1 MRSVRM
7 QRGQGLGPL
16 VLLLL
21 LGGFAVSATESS
33 DYSEAE
39 VLPDSFPS
47 APAEPLPEFLLE
59 PEDAFIVKNRP
70 VQLRCRASPATQI
83 YFKCNGEWV
92 NQNDHVTRESLDQ
105 ITGLVVREVD
115 ISVSRTQVEELFGLE
130 DYWCQCVAWSSAGTT
145 KSSRAYVRIAYLRK
159 NFEQE
164 PLGREV
170 RLEQEVLLQCR
181 PPEGMPA
188 AEVDW
193 LKNED
198 VIDPSQDSNFL
209 ITIDHDLIIKQ
220 ARLSDTA
227 NYTCVARNVVA
238 KRRSSTATLI
248 VYVSGGW
255 SSWTEWSECNA
266 RCGRGWQRR
275 TRSCTNPAPLNG
287 GAFCEGPPVQRV
299 TCTTL
304 CPVDGGWTEWA
315 KWSACG
321 TECTHWR
328 SRECQAPPP
337 INGGKHCS
345 GSMMESKN
353 CTEGLC
359 ARNKKISIEH
369 TSHPLAPGMGVAVY
383 TVLVAL
389 PLSVIMALCVGVL
402 AYRRRCRHLHGDI
415 TDSSSAL
422 TTAFHPGNYKPPR
435 QDNPHPL
442 HPSAPPDLTATA
454 GAFRGPLF
462 SLQQGVNDSPHKIP
476 MTTSPLLDPLPSLK
490 IKVYNSST
498 LSSLELPND
507 ISSGDGE
514 ILSLKSV
521 GTVGREREYHTHTLS
536 REAGLS
542 TSATLGNLGGRLTI
556 PNTGV
561 SLLVPPGTI
570 PQGKFYE
577 MYLIINKWDKTTL
590 PSEGSQTVLSP
601 VVSCGPSGMLLNRP
615 VALTLP
621 HCAQLDTPT
630 PDWTLTLKTQTH
642 QGAWEEVLTVG
653 EETLSSPCYLQLEEE
668 CCHILM
674 EQLGTYGLVGQSCP
688 PQPACKRL
696 QLALFAPRAPCL
708 SLDYS
713 LRIYCIHD
721 TPHALK
727 EVLDLERSLGG
738 VLLEDPK
745 PLLFKDSYHNLRLS
759 IHDIPHT
766 YWRSKL
772 LAKYQEIPFY
782 HIWSG
787 SQRPLH
793 CTFSLERGSL
803 AVSQLTCKICVRQVE
818 GEGQIFQLHTDIQ
831 EVMVTSEKMLAH
843 TRAHTDNAAMQ
854 LHSYSN
860 QYKGWSQCF
869 STPLFFQTLPPHSP
883 LPSGGTCLPS
893 SQVGPYAFRLPD
905 SIRQKICASLDA
917 PSARGCDWRLLAHSL
932 GFDRYLN
939 YFATKPSPTGVLLD
953 LWEACHQGDADL
965 VSLATALEEMGKSE
979 VLVVMTTDGD
989 C

>member
-1 MRSVRM
+1 M
-7 QRGQGLGPL
+7 GPDRVTDQNL
-16 VLLLL
+16 FL
-21 LGGFAVSATESS
+21 SALARLSTDAS
-33 DYSEAE
+33 DYSE

-47 APAEPLPEFLLE
+47 AAAEPLPEFQLE

-145 KSSRAYVRIAYLRK
+145 KSRRAYVRIAYLRK

-181 PPEGMPA
+181 PPEGIPP

-193 LKNED
+193 LKNEET
-198 VIDPSQDSNFL
+198 IDPALDSNFL
-209 ITIDHDLIIKQ
+209 VTVDHDLIIKQ

-266 RCGRGWQRR
+266 KCGRGWQRR

-287 GAFCEGPPVQRV
+287 GAFCEGPPFQRI

-337 INGGKHCS
+337 RNGGRHCV
-345 GSMMESKN
+345 GNMMESKN

-359 ARNKKISIEH
+359 SRSEWG
-369 TSHPLAPGMGVAVY
+369 SLEPGAGLAVY
-383 TVLVAL
+383 AGLVGALLLCGVLL
-389 PLSVIMALCVGVL
+389 LCVGVL
-402 AYRRRCRHLHGDI
+402 AYRRSCRHLRSDI

-422 TTAFHPGNYKPPR
+422 TAAFHPSNYKPPR
-435 QDNPHPL
+435 QDNPHLL

-454 GAFRGPLF
+454 GSFRGPLF
-462 SLQQGVNDSPHKIP
+462 SLQQSAVDGHHKIP

-498 LSSLELPND
+498 LSSLELPGD
-507 ISSGDGE
+507 GSSADGE
-514 ILSLKSV
+514 ILSLKAV
-521 GTVGREREYHTHTLS
+521 GAGPRPDPRDTHGYTLPRDPGNS
-536 REAGLS
+536 A
-542 TSATLGNLGGRLTI
+542 SATLGCLGGRLSV
-556 PNTGV
+556 PSTGV
-561 SLLVPPGTI
+561 SLLVPPGAI

-577 MYLIINKWDKTTL
+577 MYLIINKS
-590 PSEGSQTVLSP
+590 PSEGSQTALGP
-601 VVSCGPSGMLLNRP
+601 VVSCGPSGMLLSRP
-615 VALTLP
+615 VVLTLP
-621 HCAQLDTPT
+621 HCAQLDS
-630 PDWTLTLKTQTH
+630 PDWTLTLKTQNH
-642 QGAWEEVLTVG
+642 QGDWEEVLTAG
-653 EETLSSPCYLQLEEE
+653 EESFSSPCYLQIEEQS
-668 CCHILM
+668 CHVLM
-674 EQLGTYGLVGQSCP
+674 EQLGTYGLAGRSAP
-688 PQPACKRL
+688 PRAACKRL

-713 LRIYCIHD
+713 LRIYCTQD

-727 EVLDLERSLGG
+727 EVLELERSLGG

-759 IHDIPHT
+759 IHDIPHSH
-766 YWRSKL
+766 WRSKL

-793 CTFSLERGSL
+793 CAFSLERGSL

-818 GEGQIFQLHTDIQ
+818 GEGQIFQLRTDIQ
-831 EVMVTSEKMLAH
+831 EVPSTSN
-843 TRAHTDNAAMQ
+843 RV
-854 LHSYSN
+854 LH
-860 QYKGWSQCF
+860 G
-869 STPLFFQTLPPHSP
+869 
-883 LPSGGTCLPS
+883 
-893 SQVGPYAFRLPD
+893 VGPYAFRLPA
-905 SIRQKICASLDA
+905 SIRHKICASLDA

-979 VLVVMTTDGD
+979 VLVVMTTEGD

>member
-1 MRSVRM
+1 MLGVRA
-7 QRGQGLGPL
+7 QRGPGPGAL
-16 VLLLL
+16 LLLPVLLLL
-21 LGGFAVSATESS
+21 LLLLSGPSGYGADAS
-33 DYSEAE
+33 DYSE

-47 APAEPLPEFLLE
+47 AAAEPLPEFQLE

-145 KSSRAYVRIAYLRK
+145 KSRRAYVRIAYLRK

-181 PPEGMPA
+181 PPEGIPP

-193 LKNED
+193 LKNEET
-198 VIDPSQDSNFL
+198 IDPALDSNFL
-209 ITIDHDLIIKQ
+209 VTVDHDLIIKQ

-266 RCGRGWQRR
+266 KCGRGWQRR

-287 GAFCEGPPVQRV
+287 GAFCEGPPFQRI

-337 INGGKHCS
+337 RNGGRHCV
-345 GSMMESKN
+345 GNMMESKN

-359 ARNKKISIEH
+359 SRNKKVSIERE
-369 TSHPLAPGMGVAVY
+369 SHPLEPGAGLAVY
-383 TVLVAL
+383 AGLVGALLLCGVLL
-389 PLSVIMALCVGVL
+389 LCVGVL
-402 AYRRRCRHLHGDI
+402 AYRRSCRHLRSDI

-422 TTAFHPGNYKPPR
+422 TAAFHPSNYKPPR
-435 QDNPHPL
+435 QDNPHLL

-454 GAFRGPLF
+454 GSFRGPLF
-462 SLQQGVNDSPHKIP
+462 SLQQSAVDGHHKIP

-498 LSSLELPND
+498 LSSLELPGD
-507 ISSGDGE
+507 GSSADGE
-514 ILSLKSV
+514 ILSLKAV
-521 GTVGREREYHTHTLS
+521 GAGPRPDPRDTHGYTLPRDPGNS
-536 REAGLS
+536 A
-542 TSATLGNLGGRLTI
+542 SATLGCLGGRLSV
-556 PNTGV
+556 PSTGV
-561 SLLVPPGTI
+561 SLLVPPGAI

-577 MYLIINKWDKTTL
+577 MYLIINKWEKTTS
-590 PSEGSQTVLSP
+590 PSEGSQTALGP
-601 VVSCGPSGMLLNRP
+601 VVSCGPSGMLLSRP
-615 VALTLP
+615 VVLTLP
-621 HCAQLDTPT
+621 HCAQLDS
-630 PDWTLTLKTQTH
+630 PDWTLTLKTQNH
-642 QGAWEEVLTVG
+642 QGDWEEVLTAG
-653 EETLSSPCYLQLEEE
+653 EESFSSPCYLQIEEQS
-668 CCHILM
+668 CHVLM
-674 EQLGTYGLVGQSCP
+674 EQLGTYGLAGRSAP
-688 PQPACKRL
+688 PRAACKRL

-713 LRIYCIHD
+713 LRIYCTQD

-727 EVLDLERSLGG
+727 EVLELERSLGG

-759 IHDIPHT
+759 IHDIPHSH
-766 YWRSKL
+766 WRSKL

-793 CTFSLERGSL
+793 CAFSLERGSL

-818 GEGQIFQLHTDIQ
+818 GEGQIFQLRTDIQ
-831 EVMVTSEKMLAH
+831 E
-843 TRAHTDNAAMQ
+843 
-854 LHSYSN
+854 
-860 QYKGWSQCF
+860 
-869 STPLFFQTLPPHSP
+869 TLPPHSP
-883 LPSGGTCLPS
+883 LPSGDTCVPS
-893 SQVGPYAFRLPD
+893 SQVGPYAFRLPA
-905 SIRQKICASLDA
+905 SIRHKICASLDA

-979 VLVVMTTDGD
+979 VLVVMTTEGD

>member
-1 MRSVRM
+1 VCAS
-7 QRGQGLGPL
+7 GCP
-16 VLLLL
+16 
-21 LGGFAVSATESS
+21 GGVSST
-33 DYSEAE
+33 DYSE

-47 APAEPLPEFLLE
+47 APAEPLPEFQLE
-59 PEDAFIVKNRP
+59 PEDGFIVKNRP

-105 ITGLVVREVD
+105 LTGLVVREVD

-130 DYWCQCVAWSSAGTT
+130 DFWCQCVAWSSAGTT

-181 PPEGMPA
+181 PPEGMPP

-198 VIDPSQDSNFL
+198 TIDPAQDSNFL
-209 ITIDHDLIIKQ
+209 MTIDHDLIIKQ

-227 NYTCVARNVVA
+227 NYTCVARNQVA

-255 SSWTEWSECNA
+255 SSWSEWSECNA

-287 GAFCEGPPVQRV
+287 GAFCEGPPFQRV

-304 CPVDGGWTEWA
+304 CPMDGGWTEWA

-337 INGGKHCS
+337 RNGGRHCI
-345 GSMMESKN
+345 GSMMDSKN

-359 ARNKKISIEH
+359 TRNFKASLCSLLLYLVDFMLLYLVDFDISVYSYSFS
-369 TSHPLAPGMGVAVY
+369 TS
-383 TVLVAL
+383 
-389 PLSVIMALCVGVL
+389 C
-402 AYRRRCRHLHGDI
+402 
-415 TDSSSAL
+415 
-422 TTAFHPGNYKPPR
+422 PPSP
-435 QDNPHPL
+435 DNPHLL

-454 GAFRGPLF
+454 GTFRGPLF
-462 SLQQGVNDSPHKIP
+462 SLQQGANDPHHKIP
-476 MTTSPLLDPLPSLK
+476 MTTSPLLDPLPNLK
-490 IKVYNSST
+490 IKVHISHTPYGHPHSGHPHSGHQT
-498 LSSLELPND
+498 LP
-507 ISSGDGE
+507 
-514 ILSLKSV
+514 
-521 GTVGREREYHTHTLS
+521 REPGH
-536 REAGLS
+536 S

-561 SLLVPPGTI
+561 SLLVPPGAI
-570 PQGKFYE
+570 AQGKFYE
-577 MYLIINKWDKTTL
+577 MYLLINKWEKTTL
-590 PSEGSQTVLSP
+590 PSEGSQTVLTP
-601 VVSCGPSGMLLNRP
+601 VVSCGPSGMLLSHP
-615 VALTLP
+615 VVLTLP

-642 QGAWEEVLTVG
+642 QGAWEEVLTLG
-653 EETLSSPCYLQLEEE
+653 EESLSSPCYLQLEEAN
-668 CCHILM
+668 CHVVM
-674 EQLGTYGLVGQSCP
+674 EQLGTYCLVGQSCP

-713 LRIYCIHD
+713 LRIYCTQD
-721 TPHALK
+721 SPHAMK
-727 EVLDLERSLGG
+727 EVLELERSLGG
-738 VLLEDPK
+738 VLLEEPK

-759 IHDIPHT
+759 IHDIPHSH
-766 YWRSKL
+766 WRSKL

-787 SQRPLH
+787 SQQPLY

-831 EVMVTSEKMLAH
+831 EVTGEGVTI
-843 TRAHTDNAAMQ
+843 
-854 LHSYSN
+854 
-860 QYKGWSQCF
+860 
-869 STPLFFQTLPPHSP
+869 
-883 LPSGGTCLPS
+883 
-893 SQVGPYAFRLPD
+893 VGSYAFRLPT

-917 PSARGCDWRLLAHSL
+917 PSARGCDWRMLAHSL

-953 LWEACHQGDADL
+953 LWEASHQGDADL
-965 VSLATALEEMGKSE
+965 VSLAAALEEMGKSE
-979 VLVVMTTDGD
+979 VLVVMTMDGD

>member
-1 MRSVRM
+1 MFLPPSLSLFFID
-7 QRGQGLGPL
+7 G
-16 VLLLL
+16 
-21 LGGFAVSATESS
+21 S
-33 DYSEAE
+33 DYSE

-47 APAEPLPEFLLE
+47 APAEPLPEFQSE

-70 VQLRCRASPATQI
+70 VKLSCKAAPATQI

-92 NQNDHVTRESLDQ
+92 NQNDHVTKESLDS

-145 KSSRAYVRIAYLRK
+145 KSRRAYVRIAYLRK

-170 RLEQEVLLQCR
+170 SLEQEVLLQCR
-181 PPEGMPA
+181 PPEGMPP

-193 LKNED
+193 LKNEEL
-198 VIDPSQDSNFL
+198 IDPALDSNFL

-266 RCGRGWQRR
+266 QCGRGWQRR

-287 GAFCEGPPVQRV
+287 GAFCDGPPFQRV

-337 INGGKHCS
+337 RNGGRHCS

-359 ARNKKISIEH
+359 ARSK
-369 TSHPLAPGMGVAVY
+369 SHDPASSLTKCQAAN
-383 TVLVAL
+383 
-389 PLSVIMALCVGVL
+389 LSCFVFCI
-402 AYRRRCRHLHGDI
+402 R
-415 TDSSSAL
+415 
-422 TTAFHPGNYKPPR
+422 
-435 QDNPHPL
+435 
-442 HPSAPPDLTATA
+442 
-454 GAFRGPLF
+454 
-462 SLQQGVNDSPHKIP
+462 
-476 MTTSPLLDPLPSLK
+476 LPS
-490 IKVYNSST
+490 
-498 LSSLELPND
+498 D
-507 ISSGDGE
+507 
-514 ILSLKSV
+514 
-521 GTVGREREYHTHTLS
+521 
-536 REAGLS
+536 
-542 TSATLGNLGGRLTI
+542 
-556 PNTGV
+556 
-561 SLLVPPGTI
+561 
-570 PQGKFYE
+570 
-577 MYLIINKWDKTTL
+577 
-590 PSEGSQTVLSP
+590 GSQTVLSP
-601 VVSCGPSGMLLNRP
+601 VVSCGPSGMLLSRP
-615 VALTLP
+615 VVLTLP
-621 HCAQLDTPT
+621 HCAQLEP
-630 PDWTLTLKTQTH
+630 PDWTLTLKMQNH

-653 EETLSSPCYLQLEEE
+653 EESLSTPCYLQVEEQS
-668 CCHILM
+668 CHILM
-674 EQLGTYGLVGQSCP
+674 EQLGTYGLVGQSAP
-688 PQPACKRL
+688 PRPACKRL

-708 SLDYS
+708 SLDYT
-713 LRIYCIHD
+713 LRVYCIQD

-727 EVLDLERSLGG
+727 EVLEVERSLGG

-759 IHDIPHT
+759 IHDIPHSH
-766 YWRSKL
+766 WRSKL

-782 HIWSG
+782 HLWSG

-803 AVSQLTCKICVRQVE
+803 LVSQLTCKICVRQVE
-818 GEGQIFQLHTDIQ
+818 GEGQIFQLNTDIQ
-831 EVMVTSEKMLAH
+831 EVQKTAGRGS
-843 TRAHTDNAAMQ
+843 
-854 LHSYSN
+854 
-860 QYKGWSQCF
+860 
-869 STPLFFQTLPPHSP
+869 
-883 LPSGGTCLPS
+883 CLPS
-893 SQVGPYAFRLPD
+893 SQVGPYAFRLPV

-917 PSARGCDWRLLAHSL
+917 PSARGCDWRMLACKL
-932 GFDRYLN
+932 DFDRYLN

-965 VSLATALEEMGKSE
+965 VSLATALEDMGKTKIICTKISFHNDFDFDFSLKRCFLCVFRNSIQE
-979 VLVVMTTDGD
+979 
-989 C
+989 

>member
-1 MRSVRM
+1 MLSAQMHRDLAR
-7 QRGQGLGPL
+7 GPL
-16 VLLLL
+16 LFLFLFSGYLV
-21 LGGFAVSATESS
+21 ADSESS
-33 DYSEAE
+33 DYSE

-47 APAEPLPEFLLE
+47 APAEPLPEFQLE

-70 VQLRCRASPATQI
+70 VQLRCRAAPATQI

-105 ITGLVVREVD
+105 VTGLVVREVD

-145 KSSRAYVRIAYLRK
+145 KSTRAYVRIAYLRK

-170 RLEQEVLLQCR
+170 RLDQEVLLQCR
-181 PPEGMPA
+181 PPEGMPP

-198 VIDPSQDSNFL
+198 TIDLALDSNFL
-209 ITIDHDLIIKQ
+209 MTIDHDLIIKQ

-255 SSWTEWSECNA
+255 SSWTEWSECNT

-287 GAFCEGPPVQRV
+287 GTFCEGPPFQRV

-337 INGGKHCS
+337 RNGGRHCS
-345 GSMMESKN
+345 GSIMESKN

-359 ARNKKISIEH
+359 TRTLE
-369 TSHPLAPGMGVAVY
+369 PGMGVAVY
-383 TVLVAL
+383 AGLVGALLLCGVLV
-389 PLSVIMALCVGVL
+389 LCVGIL

-422 TTAFHPGNYKPPR
+422 TAAFHPGNYKAPR
-435 QDNPHPL
+435 QDNPHLL
-442 HPSAPPDLTATA
+442 HPSAPPDLTATV
-454 GAFRGPLF
+454 GPFRGPLF
-462 SLQQGVNDSPHKIP
+462 SLQQGANDSPHKIP

-498 LSSLELPND
+498 LSSLELPPSGG
-507 ISSGDGE
+507 SSDGE
-514 ILSLKSV
+514 ILSLKMV
-521 GTVGREREYHTHTLS
+521 GTVGRDREHHGQTLS
-536 REAGLS
+536 REPGHS
-542 TSATLGNLGGRLTI
+542 TSATLGHLGGRLTI

-561 SLLVPPGTI
+561 SLLIPPGTI

-577 MYLIINKWDKTTL
+577 MYLIISKWEKTTL
-590 PSEGSQTVLSP
+590 PSEGNQTVLSP
-601 VVSCGPSGMLLNRP
+601 IVSCGPSGMLLSRP
-615 VALTLP
+615 VVLTLP

-630 PDWTLTLKTQTH
+630 PDWILTLKTQTH

-668 CCHILM
+668 SCHVLL
-674 EQLGTYGLVGQSCP
+674 EQLGTYGLVGQSAP
-688 PQPACKRL
+688 PQSACKRL

-713 LRIYCIHD
+713 LRIYCIQD

-727 EVLDLERSLGG
+727 EVLELEKSLGG

-745 PLLFKDSYHNLRLS
+745 PLMFKDSYHNLRLS
-759 IHDIPHT
+759 IHDIPHSH
-766 YWRSKL
+766 WRSKL

-803 AVSQLTCKICVRQVE
+803 AVSQLACKICVRQVE
-818 GEGQIFQLHTDIQ
+818 GEGQIFQLNTDIQ
-831 EVMVTSEKMLAH
+831 E
-843 TRAHTDNAAMQ
+843 
-854 LHSYSN
+854 
-860 QYKGWSQCF
+860 
-869 STPLFFQTLPPHSP
+869 TLPPHSP
-883 LPSGGTCLPS
+883 MPSGGTCLPS
-893 SQVGPYAFRLPD
+893 SQVGPYAFRLPAT
-905 SIRQKICASLDA
+905 IRHKICASLDA

-965 VSLATALEEMGKSE
+965 VSLATALEDMGKSE

>member
-1 MRSVRM
+1 MLSVRIRRE
-7 QRGQGLGPL
+7 QPPAPLLAL
-16 VLLLL
+16 VLVC
-21 LGGFAVSATESS
+21 GSFVYGADGS
-33 DYSEAE
+33 DYSE

-47 APAEPLPEFLLE
+47 APAEPLPEFQSE

-70 VQLRCRASPATQI
+70 VKLSCKAAPATQI

-145 KSSRAYVRIAYLRK
+145 KSRRAYVRIAYLRK

-181 PPEGMPA
+181 PPEGIPP
-188 AEVDW
+188 AEVEW

-198 VIDPSQDSNFL
+198 LIDPTQDSNFL
-209 ITIDHDLIIKQ
+209 MTVDHDLIIKQ

-248 VYVSGGW
+248 VYV
-255 SSWTEWSECNA
+255 
-266 RCGRGWQRR
+266 
-275 TRSCTNPAPLNG
+275 
-287 GAFCEGPPVQRV
+287 
-299 TCTTL
+299 
-304 CPVDGGWTEWA
+304 DGGWTEWA

-337 INGGKHCS
+337 RNGGRHCI
-345 GSMMESKN
+345 GSIMESKN

-369 TSHPLAPGMGVAVY
+369 TTHPLDSGAGVAVY
-383 TVLVAL
+383 AGLVGAL
-389 PLSVIMALCVGVL
+389 LLCVILVLCVGIL
-402 AYRRRCRHLHGDI
+402 AYRRSCSHLHGDI

-422 TTAFHPGNYKPPR
+422 TAAFHPGNYKPPR
-435 QDNPHPL
+435 QDNPHLL
-442 HPSAPPDLTATA
+442 HPSAPPDLTASA
-454 GAFRGPLF
+454 GTFRGPLF
-462 SLQQGVNDSPHKIP
+462 SSLQQSTLDSHHKIP
-476 MTTSPLLDPLPSLK
+476 MTNSPLLDPLPGLK
-490 IKVYNSST
+490 IKVYDSST
-498 LSSLELPND
+498 MSSVELPAGPG
-507 ISSGDGE
+507 SSDGE
-514 ILSLKSV
+514 IMSLK
-521 GTVGREREYHTHTLS
+521 TVGSGTRDHYGHTLPGEPGHS
-536 REAGLS
+536 A
-542 TSATLGNLGGRLTI
+542 SATLGCLGGRLAI

-577 MYLIINKWDKTTL
+577 MYLIINKWEKTTL
-590 PSEGSQTVLSP
+590 PSEGGQTVLSP
-601 VVSCGPSGMLLNRP
+601 VVSCGPSGMLLSRP
-615 VALTLP
+615 VILTLP
-621 HCAQLDTPT
+621 HCAQLEP
-630 PDWTLTLKTQTH
+630 PDWSLTLKTQTN
-642 QGAWEEVLTVG
+642 QAWEEVLTVG
-653 EETLSSPCYLQLEEE
+653 EESLSSPCYLQVEEQN
-668 CCHILM
+668 CHVLM
-674 EQLGTYGLVGQSCP
+674 EQLGTYGLVGQSVP

-713 LRIYCIHD
+713 LRVYCIHD

-727 EVLDLERSLGG
+727 EVLELERSLGG

-759 IHDIPHT
+759 IHDIPHSH
-766 YWRSKL
+766 WRSKL

-803 AVSQLTCKICVRQVE
+803 AVSQLSCKICVRQVE

-831 EVMVTSEKMLAH
+831 E
-843 TRAHTDNAAMQ
+843 
-854 LHSYSN
+854 
-860 QYKGWSQCF
+860 
-869 STPLFFQTLPPHSP
+869 TLPPHSP
-883 LPSGGTCLPS
+883 LPAGGTCLPS
-893 SQVGPYAFRLPD
+893 SQVGPYAFRLPA

>member
-1 MRSVRM
+1 MLSVRI
-7 QRGQGLGPL
+7 QRGQGLGL
-16 VLLLL
+16 LLDLLLL
-21 LGGFAVSATESS
+21 CGTFVGSTESS
-33 DYSEAE
+33 DYSE

-47 APAEPLPEFLLE
+47 APAEPLPEFQME

-70 VQLRCRASPATQI
+70 VKLSCKAAPATQI

-92 NQNDHVTRESLDQ
+92 NQNDHVTKESLDQ

-145 KSSRAYVRIAYLRK
+145 KSRRAYVRIAYLRK

-181 PPEGMPA
+181 PPEGIPP
-188 AEVDW
+188 AEVEW
-193 LKNED
+193 LKNEEL
-198 VIDPSQDSNFL
+198 IDPALDSNFL
-209 ITIDHDLIIKQ
+209 VTIDHDLIIKQ

-238 KRRSSTATLI
+238 RRRSSTATLI
-248 VYVSGGW
+248 VY
-255 SSWTEWSECNA
+255 
-266 RCGRGWQRR
+266 
-275 TRSCTNPAPLNG
+275 
-287 GAFCEGPPVQRV
+287 
-299 TCTTL
+299 
-304 CPVDGGWTEWA
+304 VDGGWTEWA

-337 INGGKHCS
+337 RNGGRQCI
-345 GSMMESKN
+345 GNVMESKN

-359 ARNKKISIEH
+359 ARNKKVSIEH
-369 TSHPLAPGMGVAVY
+369 TSHPLGSAGGVVVY
-383 TVLVAL
+383 VGLVGALLLCVLLV
-389 PLSVIMALCVGVL
+389 LCVGVL

-422 TTAFHPGNYKPPR
+422 TAAFHPGNYKPPR
-435 QDNPHPL
+435 QDNPHLL

-454 GAFRGPLF
+454 GTIRGPLY
-462 SLQQGVNDSPHKIP
+462 SLQQGTLDPHHKIP
-476 MTTSPLLDPLPSLK
+476 MTTSPLLDSLPSLK

-498 LSSLELPND
+498 MSSLELPTGRG
-507 ISSGDGE
+507 SSDGE
-514 ILSLKSV
+514 IMSLKMM
-521 GTVGREREYHTHTLS
+521 GTGTREHHGHTLP
-536 REAGLS
+536 REPGHS
-542 TSATLGNLGGRLTI
+542 TSATLGSLGGRLTI

-561 SLLVPPGTI
+561 SLLVPPGSI

-577 MYLIINKWDKTTL
+577 MYLIINKWEKTTL
-590 PSEGSQTVLSP
+590 PSEGSQTILSP
-601 VVSCGPSGMLLNRP
+601 VVSCGPSGMVLSRP
-615 VALTLP
+615 VVLTLP
-621 HCAQLDTPT
+621 HCAQLDS
-630 PDWTLTLKTQTH
+630 PDWTLILKSQTH

-653 EETLSSPCYLQLEEE
+653 EESLSTPCYLQLEEQS
-668 CCHILM
+668 CHVLV
-674 EQLGTYGLVGQSCP
+674 EQLGMYGLVGQSAP
-688 PQPACKRL
+688 PNPACKRL

-713 LRIYCIHD
+713 LRVYCIHD

-727 EVLDLERSLGG
+727 EVLELERSLGG
-738 VLLEDPK
+738 VLLEEPK

-759 IHDIPHT
+759 IHDIPHSH
-766 YWRSKL
+766 WRSKL

-803 AVSQLTCKICVRQVE
+803 AVSQLSCKICVRQVE

-831 EVMVTSEKMLAH
+831 E
-843 TRAHTDNAAMQ
+843 
-854 LHSYSN
+854 
-860 QYKGWSQCF
+860 
-869 STPLFFQTLPPHSP
+869 TLPPHSP
-883 LPSGGTCLPS
+883 LPSAGSCLPS
-893 SQVGPYAFRLPD
+893 SQVGSYAFRLPA

-917 PSARGCDWRLLAHSL
+917 PSARGCDWRLLARSL
-932 GFDRYLN
+932 GFDSYLN

>member
-1 MRSVRM
+1 MVPSLSEKDTNQTVM
-7 QRGQGLGPL
+7 PNNLSPK
-16 VLLLL
+16 
-21 LGGFAVSATESS
+21 SS
-33 DYSEAE
+33 DYSDAE
-39 VLPDSFPS
+39 VLPDSYPS

-59 PEDAFIVKNRP
+59 PEDGFIVKNRP

-105 ITGLVVREVD
+105 VTGLVVREVD
-115 ISVSRTQVEELFGLE
+115 ILVSRTQVEELFGLE

-145 KSSRAYVRIAYLRK
+145 KSIRAYVRIAYLRK

-198 VIDPSQDSNFL
+198 TIDPSQDSNFL
-209 ITIDHDLIIKQ
+209 ITIDNDLIIKQ

-227 NYTCVARNVVA
+227 NYTCLARNVVA
-238 KRRSSTATLI
+238 KRRSSTATVI

-255 SSWTEWSECNA
+255 SSWTEWSECNTK
-266 RCGRGWQRR
+266 CGRGWQRR

-287 GAFCEGPPVQRV
+287 GAFCEGPPFQRV

-315 KWSACG
+315 KWSACS

-328 SRECQAPPP
+328 SRECLAPAPR
-337 INGGKHCS
+337 NGGKHCS

-369 TSHPLAPGMGVAVY
+369 ASHPLAPDMGVAVY
-383 TVLVAL
+383 AGLVGAL
-389 PLSVIMALCVGVL
+389 LLCVILVLCVGIL
-402 AYRRRCRHLHGDI
+402 AYRRRCSHLHGDI

-422 TTAFHPGNYKPPR
+422 TAAFHPGNYKPPR

-454 GAFRGPLF
+454 GAFRSPLF
-462 SLQQGVNDSPHKIP
+462 SLQQGVNDSHKIP

-498 LSSLELPND
+498 LSSLEIPAD
-507 ISSGDGE
+507 MCPVDGE

-521 GTVGREREYHTHTLS
+521 GTGGRERQFHSHTLS
-536 REAGLS
+536 RDPGLS
-542 TSATLGNLGGRLTI
+542 TSATLGHLGGRLTI
-556 PNTGV
+556 PSTGV

-577 MYLIINKWDKTTL
+577 MYLIISKWEKTTL

-601 VVSCGPSGMLLNRP
+601 AVSCGPSALLLNRP
-615 VALTLP
+615 VVLTLP

-653 EETLSSPCYLQLEEE
+653 EESLSSPCYLQLEEE
-668 CCHILM
+668 CCHVLM

-738 VLLEDPK
+738 VLLEDTK
-745 PLLFKDSYHNLRLS
+745 QLLFKDSYHNLRLS

-766 YWRSKL
+766 HWRSKL

-793 CTFSLERGSL
+793 CTFSLERSSL
-803 AVSQLTCKICVRQVE
+803 VVSQLSCKICVRQVE

-831 EVMVTSEKMLAH
+831 E
-843 TRAHTDNAAMQ
+843 
-854 LHSYSN
+854 
-860 QYKGWSQCF
+860 
-869 STPLFFQTLPPHSP
+869 TLPPHSP
-883 LPSGGTCLPS
+883 HPSAGSCLPS
-893 SQVGPYAFRLPD
+893 SQVGPYAFRLPE
-905 SIRQKICASLDA
+905 SIRQKICTSLDA
-917 PSARGCDWRLLAHSL
+917 PSARGCDWRLLARSL

>member
-1 MRSVRM
+1 MLPVRVV
-7 QRGQGLGPL
+7 RDQGLLTL

-21 LGGFAVSATESS
+21 CVERVASEIESS

-145 KSSRAYVRIAYLRK
+145 KSNRAYVRIAYLRK

-238 KRRSSTATLI
+238 RRRSSTATLI
-248 VYVSGGW
+248 VY
-255 SSWTEWSECNA
+255 
-266 RCGRGWQRR
+266 
-275 TRSCTNPAPLNG
+275 
-287 GAFCEGPPVQRV
+287 
-299 TCTTL
+299 
-304 CPVDGGWTEWA
+304 VDGGWTEWA

-337 INGGKHCS
+337 RNGGKHCS

-359 ARNKKISIEH
+359 ARNKKIYIEH
-369 TSHPLAPGMGVAVY
+369 ADHSVAPGMGVAVY
-383 TVLVAL
+383 AGLVGAL
-389 PLSVIMALCVGVL
+389 LLCVILVLCVGVL

-422 TTAFHPGNYKPPR
+422 TAAFHPGNYKPPR

-462 SLQQGVNDSPHKIP
+462 SLQQAVNDSPHKIP

-498 LSSLELPND
+498 LSSLELPAD
-507 ISSGDGE
+507 MVSGDGE

-521 GTVGREREYHTHTLS
+521 GTIGRERDYHGHTLS
-536 REAGLS
+536 RESGLS

-590 PSEGSQTVLSP
+590 PSEGGQTVLGP

-615 VALTLP
+615 VVLTLP

-630 PDWTLTLKTQTH
+630 LDWTLTLKSQTH

-668 CCHILM
+668 CCHVLM

-766 YWRSKL
+766 HWRSKL

-787 SQRPLH
+787 SQRTLH
-793 CTFSLERGSL
+793 CTFNLERGSL
-803 AVSQLTCKICVRQVE
+803 AVSQLSCKICVRQVE

-831 EVMVTSEKMLAH
+831 E
-843 TRAHTDNAAMQ
+843 
-854 LHSYSN
+854 
-860 QYKGWSQCF
+860 
-869 STPLFFQTLPPHSP
+869 TLPPHSP
-883 LPSGGTCLPS
+883 LPAGGTCLPS

-917 PSARGCDWRLLAHSL
+917 PSARGCDWRLLARSL

>member
-1 MRSVRM
+1 MLSARM
-7 QRGQGLGPL
+7 QRDQCVGPL

-21 LGGFAVSATESS
+21 FGGYVVSGSESS

-92 NQNDHVTRESLDQ
+92 NQNDHITRENLDQ

-145 KSSRAYVRIAYLRK
+145 KSNRAYVRIAYLRK

-209 ITIDHDLIIKQ
+209 ITIDHGLIIKQ

-227 NYTCVARNVVA
+227 NYTCVARNVGA
-238 KRRSSTATLI
+238 RRRSSTATLI

-266 RCGRGWQRR
+266 QCGRGQQRR

-287 GAFCEGPPVQRV
+287 GAFCEGPPFQRV

-304 CPVDGGWTEWA
+304 CPA
-315 KWSACG
+315 
-321 TECTHWR
+321 
-328 SRECQAPPP
+328 
-337 INGGKHCS
+337 
-345 GSMMESKN
+345 
-353 CTEGLC
+353 
-359 ARNKKISIEH
+359 
-369 TSHPLAPGMGVAVY
+369 LAPGMGVAVY
-383 TVLVAL
+383 AGLVVAL
-389 PLSVIMALCVGVL
+389 LLCVILALCVGGL
-402 AYRRRCRHLHGDI
+402 AYRRRRRHLHGDI

-435 QDNPHPL
+435 QDNPHHL

-454 GAFRGPLF
+454 GTFRGPLF
-462 SLQQGVNDSPHKIP
+462 SLQHVVNDSPHKIP
-476 MTTSPLLDPLPSLK
+476 MTTSPLLDALPSLK

-498 LSSLELPND
+498 LSSMELPAD
-507 ISSGDGE
+507 MVISDGE

-521 GTVGREREYHTHTLS
+521 GTVGRERDYHSHTLS
-536 REAGLS
+536 REPGLS
-542 TSATLGNLGGRLTI
+542 TSATMGNLGGRLTI

-615 VALTLP
+615 VVLTLP

-668 CCHILM
+668 CCHVLM

-766 YWRSKL
+766 HWRSKL

-803 AVSQLTCKICVRQVE
+803 AVSQLICKICVRQVE

-831 EVMVTSEKMLAH
+831 E
-843 TRAHTDNAAMQ
+843 
-854 LHSYSN
+854 
-860 QYKGWSQCF
+860 
-869 STPLFFQTLPPHSP
+869 TLPPHSP
-883 LPSGGTCLPS
+883 LPSGGTCLHS

-917 PSARGCDWRLLAHSL
+917 PSARGCDWRLLARSL

>member
-1 MRSVRM
+1 
-7 QRGQGLGPL
+7 
-16 VLLLL
+16 
-21 LGGFAVSATESS
+21 TT
-33 DYSEAE
+33 
-39 VLPDSFPS
+39 
-47 APAEPLPEFLLE
+47 PLPEFLLE

-105 ITGLVVREVD
+105 LTGLVVREVD

-130 DYWCQCVAWSSAGTT
+130 DYWCQCVAWSAAGTT
-145 KSSRAYVRIAYLRK
+145 KSNRAYVRIAYLRK

-220 ARLSDTA
+220 ARLLDTA

-328 SRECQAPPP
+328 SRECQDPPP

-359 ARNKKISIEH
+359 AR
-369 TSHPLAPGMGVAVY
+369 TLTPGMGVAVY
-383 TVLVAL
+383 TGLVVAL
-389 PLSVIMALCVGVL
+389 LLSVIMVLCVGVL

-422 TTAFHPGNYKPPR
+422 TAAFHPGNYKPPR
-435 QDNPHPL
+435 QGDCAL
-442 HPSAPPDLTATA
+442 KQRCLDLI
-454 GAFRGPLF
+454 GSF
-462 SLQQGVNDSPHKIP
+462 SMRRV
-476 MTTSPLLDPLPSLK
+476 
-490 IKVYNSST
+490 T
-498 LSSLELPND
+498 LSLP
-507 ISSGDGE
+507 
-514 ILSLKSV
+514 
-521 GTVGREREYHTHTLS
+521 
-536 REAGLS
+536 
-542 TSATLGNLGGRLTI
+542 
-556 PNTGV
+556 GV

-615 VALTLP
+615 VVLTLP

-668 CCHILM
+668 CCHVLM

-766 YWRSKL
+766 HWRSKL

-803 AVSQLTCKICVRQVE
+803 AVSQLACKICVRQVE

-831 EVMVTSEKMLAH
+831 E
-843 TRAHTDNAAMQ
+843 
-854 LHSYSN
+854 
-860 QYKGWSQCF
+860 
-869 STPLFFQTLPPHSP
+869 
-883 LPSGGTCLPS
+883 
-893 SQVGPYAFRLPD
+893 VGPYAFRLPD

-917 PSARGCDWRLLAHSL
+917 PSARGCDWRLLARSL

>member
-1 MRSVRM
+1 MSTLKHYRI
-7 QRGQGLGPL
+7 
-16 VLLLL
+16 
-21 LGGFAVSATESS
+21 FALS
-33 DYSEAE
+33 DT
-39 VLPDSFPS
+39 LPDTYPS

-70 VQLRCRASPATQI
+70 VQMRCRASPATQI

-105 ITGLVVREVD
+105 VTGLVVREVD

-145 KSSRAYVRIAYLRK
+145 KSNRAYVRIAYLRK

-188 AEVDW
+188 AEVHTAPLLFPYYINTLYHNKAPWVLDADEATYNCG
-193 LKNED
+193 KM
-198 VIDPSQDSNFL
+198 VI
-209 ITIDHDLIIKQ
+209 
-220 ARLSDTA
+220 
-227 NYTCVARNVVA
+227 NVY
-238 KRRSSTATLI
+238 KM
-248 VYVSGGW
+248 SGGW

-266 RCGRGWQRR
+266 RCGQGWQRR
-275 TRSCTNPAPLNG
+275 TRSCTNPTPLNG
-287 GAFCEGPPVQRV
+287 GAFCDGPPVQRI

-328 SRECQAPPP
+328 SRECQAPSPK
-337 INGGKHCS
+337 NGGKHCS

-369 TSHPLAPGMGVAVY
+369 ASHPLAPGMGVAVY
-383 TVLVAL
+383 AGLMGALLLCVILV
-389 PLSVIMALCVGVL
+389 LCVGVL
-402 AYRRRCRHLHGDI
+402 AYRRRCRHLHADI

-422 TTAFHPGNYKPPR
+422 TAAFHPGNYKPPR
-435 QDNPHPL
+435 QDNTHPL

-454 GAFRGPLF
+454 GHFRGPLF
-462 SLQQGVNDSPHKIP
+462 SLQHGANDSPHKIP
-476 MTTSPLLDPLPSLK
+476 MTTSPLLDPLCPSLK
-490 IKVYNSST
+490 IKVYNAST
-498 LSSLELPND
+498 LSSMEL
-507 ISSGDGE
+507 
-514 ILSLKSV
+514 LKSV
-521 GTVGREREYHTHTLS
+521 GTVARDRDIHSHTLS
-536 REAGLS
+536 REPGLS
-542 TSATLGNLGGRLTI
+542 TSATLGHLGGRLTI
-556 PNTGV
+556 PNTGKT
-561 SLLVPPGTI
+561 SKTLEIFPQQLSARPPGTI

-615 VALTLP
+615 VVLTLP

-713 LRIYCIHD
+713 LRIYCIHE

-766 YWRSKL
+766 HWRSKL

-831 EVMVTSEKMLAH
+831 E
-843 TRAHTDNAAMQ
+843 
-854 LHSYSN
+854 
-860 QYKGWSQCF
+860 
-869 STPLFFQTLPPHSP
+869 TLPPHSP

-917 PSARGCDWRLLAHSL
+917 PSARGCDWRLLARSL

-965 VSLATALEEMGKSE
+965 VSLASALEEMGKSE

>member
-1 MRSVRM
+1 F
-7 QRGQGLGPL
+7 QLF
-16 VLLLL
+16 LLC
-21 LGGFAVSATESS
+21 V
-33 DYSEAE
+33 

-47 APAEPLPEFLLE
+47 APAEPLPEFQSE

-70 VQLRCRASPATQI
+70 VKLSCKAAPATQI

-145 KSSRAYVRIAYLRK
+145 KSRRAYVRIALSTYEKLST
-159 NFEQE
+159 QE

-181 PPEGMPA
+181 PPEGIPP
-188 AEVDW
+188 AEVEW

-198 VIDPSQDSNFL
+198 LIDPTQDSNFL
-209 ITIDHDLIIKQ
+209 MTVDHDLIIKQ

-287 GAFCEGPPVQRV
+287 GAFCEGPPFQRV

-337 INGGKHCS
+337 RNGGRHCI
-345 GSMMESKN
+345 GSIMESKN

-359 ARNKKISIEH
+359 ARSE
-369 TSHPLAPGMGVAVY
+369 SHGVAVY
-383 TVLVAL
+383 AGLVGAL
-389 PLSVIMALCVGVL
+389 LLCVILVLCVGIL
-402 AYRRRCRHLHGDI
+402 AYRRSCSHLHGDI

-422 TTAFHPGNYKPPR
+422 TAAFHPGNYKPPR
-435 QDNPHPL
+435 QDNPHLL
-442 HPSAPPDLTATA
+442 HPSAPPDLTASART
-454 GAFRGPLF
+454 FRGPLF
-462 SLQQGVNDSPHKIP
+462 SSLQQSTLDSHHKIP
-476 MTTSPLLDPLPSLK
+476 MTNSPLLDPLPGLK
-490 IKVYNSST
+490 IKVYDSST
-498 LSSLELPND
+498 MSSVELPAGPG
-507 ISSGDGE
+507 SSDGE
-514 ILSLKSV
+514 IMSLK
-521 GTVGREREYHTHTLS
+521 TVGSGTRDHYGHTLPGEPGHS
-536 REAGLS
+536 A
-542 TSATLGNLGGRLTI
+542 SATLGSQYWLSMNRINYKQRTLVVVKVKKWKNHFFS
-556 PNTGV
+556 PNENAKIFLFAPLSGV

-577 MYLIINKWDKTTL
+577 MYLIINKWEKMTL
-590 PSEGSQTVLSP
+590 PSEGGQTVLSP
-601 VVSCGPSGMLLNRP
+601 VVSCGPSGMLLSRP
-615 VALTLP
+615 VILTLP
-621 HCAQLDTPT
+621 HCAQLEP
-630 PDWTLTLKTQTH
+630 PDWSLTLKTQTN
-642 QGAWEEVLTVG
+642 QAWEEVLTVG
-653 EETLSSPCYLQLEEE
+653 EESLSSPCYLQVEEQN
-668 CCHILM
+668 CHVLM
-674 EQLGTYGLVGQSCP
+674 EQLGTYGLVGQSVP

-713 LRIYCIHD
+713 LRVYCIHD

-727 EVLDLERSLGG
+727 EVLELERSLGG

-759 IHDIPHT
+759 IHDIPHSH
-766 YWRSKL
+766 WRSKL

-803 AVSQLTCKICVRQVE
+803 AVSQLSCKICVRQVE

-831 EVMVTSEKMLAH
+831 E
-843 TRAHTDNAAMQ
+843 
-854 LHSYSN
+854 
-860 QYKGWSQCF
+860 
-869 STPLFFQTLPPHSP
+869 TLPPHSP
-883 LPSGGTCLPS
+883 LPAGGTCLPS
-893 SQVGPYAFRLPD
+893 SQVGPYAFRLPA

>member
-1 MRSVRM
+1 MLSAWIHRDHT
-7 QRGQGLGPL
+7 PAC
-16 VLLLL
+16 L
-21 LGGFAVSATESS
+21 LGLALLCATFATHADGS
-33 DYSEAE
+33 DYSE

-47 APAEPLPEFLLE
+47 APAEPLPEFQSE

-70 VQLRCRASPATQI
+70 VKLSCKAAPATQI

-92 NQNDHVTRESLDQ
+92 NQNDHVTKESLDS

-115 ISVSRTQVEELFGLE
+115 ISVSRMQVEELFGLE

-145 KSSRAYVRIAYLRK
+145 KSRRAYVRIAYLRK

-170 RLEQEVLLQCR
+170 SLEQEVLLQCR
-181 PPEGMPA
+181 PPEGMPP

-193 LKNED
+193 LKNEEL
-198 VIDPSQDSNFL
+198 IDPALDSNFL

-248 VYVSGGW
+248 VYV
-255 SSWTEWSECNA
+255 
-266 RCGRGWQRR
+266 
-275 TRSCTNPAPLNG
+275 
-287 GAFCEGPPVQRV
+287 
-299 TCTTL
+299 
-304 CPVDGGWTEWA
+304 DGGWTEWA

-337 INGGKHCS
+337 RNGGRHCS

-359 ARNKKISIEH
+359 ARTLGSG
-369 TSHPLAPGMGVAVY
+369 AGVAVY
-383 TVLVAL
+383 AGLVGAL
-389 PLSVIMALCVGVL
+389 LLCVILVL
-402 AYRRRCRHLHGDI
+402 CVSILVYRWSCRHLHGEI

-422 TTAFHPGNYKPPR
+422 TAAFHPGNYKPPR
-435 QDNPHPL
+435 QDNPHLL
-442 HPSAPPDLTATA
+442 HPTAPPDLTASA
-454 GAFRGPLF
+454 GILRGPLF
-462 SLQQGVNDSPHKIP
+462 SLQQATLDSQHKIP

-498 LSSLELPND
+498 MSSLELPTGLG
-507 ISSGDGE
+507 STDGE
-514 ILSLKSV
+514 IMSLK
-521 GTVGREREYHTHTLS
+521 TVGSGPKDHHGHTLP
-536 REAGLS
+536 REPSHSA
-542 TSATLGNLGGRLTI
+542 SATLGYLGGRLTI

-577 MYLIINKWDKTTL
+577 MYLIINKWEKTTL
-590 PSEGSQTVLSP
+590 PSDGSQTVLSP
-601 VVSCGPSGMLLNRP
+601 VVSCGPSGMLLSRP
-615 VALTLP
+615 VVLTLP
-621 HCAQLDTPT
+621 HCAQLDP
-630 PDWTLTLKTQTH
+630 PDWTLTLKMQNH

-653 EETLSSPCYLQLEEE
+653 EESLSTPCYLQVEEQS
-668 CCHILM
+668 CHILM
-674 EQLGTYGLVGQSCP
+674 EQLGTYGLVGQSGP

-708 SLDYS
+708 SLDYT
-713 LRIYCIHD
+713 LRVYCIQD

-727 EVLDLERSLGG
+727 EVLEVERSLGG

-759 IHDIPHT
+759 IHDIPHSH
-766 YWRSKL
+766 WRSKL

-782 HIWSG
+782 HLWSG

-803 AVSQLTCKICVRQVE
+803 LVSQLTCKICVRQVE
-818 GEGQIFQLHTDIQ
+818 GEGQIFQLNTDIQ
-831 EVMVTSEKMLAH
+831 E
-843 TRAHTDNAAMQ
+843 
-854 LHSYSN
+854 
-860 QYKGWSQCF
+860 
-869 STPLFFQTLPPHSP
+869 TLPPHSP
-883 LPSGGTCLPS
+883 LPAGGSCLPS
-893 SQVGPYAFRLPD
+893 SQVGPYAFRLPV

-917 PSARGCDWRLLAHSL
+917 PSARGCDWRMLACKL
-932 GFDRYLN
+932 DFDRYLN

-965 VSLATALEEMGKSE
+965 VSLATALEDMGKSE

>member
-1 MRSVRM
+1 MCPLRM
-7 QRGQGLGPL
+7 QRDHIVGPL
-16 VLLLL
+16 VLLLVC
-21 LGGFAVSATESS
+21 GFVASGTESS

-105 ITGLVVREVD
+105 LTGLVVREVD

-145 KSSRAYVRIAYLRK
+145 KSNRAYVRIAYLRK

-198 VIDPSQDSNFL
+198 VIDPSQDPNFL
-209 ITIDHDLIIKQ
+209 ITIDHNLIIKQ

-238 KRRSSTATLI
+238 RRRSSTATLI
-248 VYVSGGW
+248 VY
-255 SSWTEWSECNA
+255 
-266 RCGRGWQRR
+266 
-275 TRSCTNPAPLNG
+275 
-287 GAFCEGPPVQRV
+287 
-299 TCTTL
+299 
-304 CPVDGGWTEWA
+304 VDGGWTEWA

-359 ARNKKISIEH
+359 ARNKKVSIEH
-369 TSHPLAPGMGVAVY
+369 ASHPLSPGMGVAVY
-383 TVLVAL
+383 TGLVVAL
-389 PLSVIMALCVGVL
+389 LLTVVMALGVGVL

-422 TTAFHPGNYKPPR
+422 TAAFHPGNYKPPR
-435 QDNPHPL
+435 QDNPL

-462 SLQQGVNDSPHKIP
+462 SLPQGINDSPHKIP

-498 LSSLELPND
+498 LSSLELPAD
-507 ISSGDGE
+507 MGVGDGE

-521 GTVGREREYHTHTLS
+521 GTVGREREFHSHTLS
-536 REAGLS
+536 REPGLS
-542 TSATLGNLGGRLTI
+542 TSATLGHLGGRLTI

-601 VVSCGPSGMLLNRP
+601 VVSCGPSSMLLNRP
-615 VALTLP
+615 VVLTLP

-668 CCHILM
+668 CCHVLM

-688 PQPACKRL
+688 PRPACKRL

-745 PLLFKDSYHNLRLS
+745 PLFFKDSYHNLRLS
-759 IHDIPHT
+759 IHDIPHNH
-766 YWRSKL
+766 WRSKL

-793 CTFSLERGSL
+793 CTFSLERASL
-803 AVSQLTCKICVRQVE
+803 AVSQLACKICVRQVE

-831 EVMVTSEKMLAH
+831 E
-843 TRAHTDNAAMQ
+843 
-854 LHSYSN
+854 
-860 QYKGWSQCF
+860 
-869 STPLFFQTLPPHSP
+869 TLPPHSP
-883 LPSGGTCLPS
+883 LPSGSTCLPS

-917 PSARGCDWRLLAHSL
+917 PSARGCDWRLLARSL

>member
-1 MRSVRM
+1 MNSRAFKPASSCGQRPCRTGAPLGAEAQPKKMRPLRM
-7 QRGQGLGPL
+7 QRDQIAGPL

-21 LGGFAVSATESS
+21 VCGFVASDTESS

-105 ITGLVVREVD
+105 LTGLVVREVD

-145 KSSRAYVRIAYLRK
+145 KSNRAYVRIAYLRK

-198 VIDPSQDSNFL
+198 IIDPSQDSNFL

-238 KRRSSTATLI
+238 RRRSSTATLI
-248 VYVSGGW
+248 VY
-255 SSWTEWSECNA
+255 
-266 RCGRGWQRR
+266 
-275 TRSCTNPAPLNG
+275 
-287 GAFCEGPPVQRV
+287 
-299 TCTTL
+299 
-304 CPVDGGWTEWA
+304 VDGGWTEWA

-359 ARNKKISIEH
+359 ARNKKVSIEH
-369 TSHPLAPGMGVAVY
+369 ASHPLSPGMGVAVY
-383 TVLVAL
+383 TGLVVAL
-389 PLSVIMALCVGVL
+389 LLTVVMALGVGVL

-422 TTAFHPGNYKPPR
+422 TAAFHPGNYKAPR
-435 QDNPHPL
+435 QDNPL

-462 SLQQGVNDSPHKIP
+462 SLPQGINDSPHKIP

-498 LSSLELPND
+498 LSSLELPAD
-507 ISSGDGE
+507 MGVGDGE

-521 GTVGREREYHTHTLS
+521 GTVGREREFHSHTLS
-536 REAGLS
+536 REPGLS
-542 TSATLGNLGGRLTI
+542 TSATLGHLGGRLTI

-601 VVSCGPSGMLLNRP
+601 VVSCGPSSMLLNRP
-615 VALTLP
+615 VVLTLP

-668 CCHILM
+668 CCHVLM

-688 PQPACKRL
+688 PRPACKRL

-745 PLLFKDSYHNLRLS
+745 PLFFKDSYHNLRLS
-759 IHDIPHT
+759 IHDIPHNH
-766 YWRSKL
+766 WRSKL

-793 CTFSLERGSL
+793 CTFSLERASL
-803 AVSQLTCKICVRQVE
+803 AVSQLACKICVRQVE

-831 EVMVTSEKMLAH
+831 E
-843 TRAHTDNAAMQ
+843 
-854 LHSYSN
+854 
-860 QYKGWSQCF
+860 
-869 STPLFFQTLPPHSP
+869 TLPPHSP
-883 LPSGGTCLPS
+883 LPSGSTCLPS

-917 PSARGCDWRLLAHSL
+917 PSARGCDWRLLARSL

>member
-1 MRSVRM
+1 DN
-7 QRGQGLGPL
+7 
-16 VLLLL
+16 LLP
-21 LGGFAVSATESS
+21 GVSPSLDT
-33 DYSEAE
+33 DYSDAE

-105 ITGLVVREVD
+105 LTGLVVREVD

-130 DYWCQCVAWSSAGTT
+130 DYWCQCVAWSAAGTT
-145 KSSRAYVRIAYLRK
+145 KSNRAYVRIAYLRK

-220 ARLSDTA
+220 ARLLDTA

-328 SRECQAPPP
+328 SRECQDPPP

-359 ARNKKISIEH
+359 ARSKPFFICTVEKNLNIFPVPCRCHFLAIREQPISSPAS
-369 TSHPLAPGMGVAVY
+369 T
-383 TVLVAL
+383 
-389 PLSVIMALCVGVL
+389 
-402 AYRRRCRHLHGDI
+402 
-415 TDSSSAL
+415 
-422 TTAFHPGNYKPPR
+422 
-435 QDNPHPL
+435 DNPHPL

-476 MTTSPLLDPLPSLK
+476 MTTSPLLDPLPGLK
-490 IKVYNSST
+490 IKVYNAST
-498 LSSLELPND
+498 LSSLELPAD
-507 ISSGDGE
+507 MCSSDGE
-514 ILSLKSV
+514 ILKP
-521 GTVGREREYHTHTLS
+521 
-536 REAGLS
+536 GLS
-542 TSATLGNLGGRLTI
+542 TSATLGHLGGRLTI
-556 PNTGV
+556 PNTGNAQR
-561 SLLVPPGTI
+561 T
-570 PQGKFYE
+570 K
-577 MYLIINKWDKTTL
+577 L

-615 VALTLP
+615 VVLTLP

-668 CCHILM
+668 CCHVLM

-766 YWRSKL
+766 HWRSKL

-803 AVSQLTCKICVRQVE
+803 AVSQLACKICVRQVE

-831 EVMVTSEKMLAH
+831 E
-843 TRAHTDNAAMQ
+843 
-854 LHSYSN
+854 
-860 QYKGWSQCF
+860 
-869 STPLFFQTLPPHSP
+869 TLPPHSP

-917 PSARGCDWRLLAHSL
+917 PSARGCDWRLLARSL

>member
-1 MRSVRM
+1 MLSVRM
-7 QRGQGLGPL
+7 QRDQGLGRLL
-16 VLLLL
+16 VLLVLTSGYL
-21 LGGFAVSATESS
+21 VSDAESI
-33 DYSEAE
+33 DYSD
-39 VLPDSFPS
+39 VIPDSFS
-47 APAEPLPEFLLE
+47 FASAEPLPEFQLE
-59 PEDAFIVKNRP
+59 PKDGFIVKNRP

-159 NFEQE
+159 TFEQE

-181 PPEGMPA
+181 PPEGMPP

-198 VIDPSQDSNFL
+198 TIDPSQDSNFL
-209 ITIDHDLIIKQ
+209 MTVENDLIIKQ

-227 NYTCVARNVVA
+227 NYTCVARNQVA

-248 VYVSGGW
+248 VYG
-255 SSWTEWSECNA
+255 E
-266 RCGRGWQRR
+266 QH
-275 TRSCTNPAPLNG
+275 
-287 GAFCEGPPVQRV
+287 
-299 TCTTL
+299 TL
-304 CPVDGGWTEWA
+304 CVSLPISTKAHTHTQDIIFLDGGWTDWA

-337 INGGKHCS
+337 RNGGQHCS

-353 CTEGLC
+353 CTDGLC
-359 ARNKKISIEH
+359 TRRLSRPRQHCVE
-369 TSHPLAPGMGVAVY
+369 PGMGVTVY
-383 TVLVAL
+383 AGLVGALLLCVVLV
-389 PLSVIMALCVGVL
+389 LCVGVL
-402 AYRRRCRHLHGDI
+402 AYRRNCRHLHGDI

-422 TTAFHPGNYKPPR
+422 TTAFQPGNYKPPR
-435 QDNPHPL
+435 QDNPHLL

-454 GAFRGPLF
+454 GTFRDPLF
-462 SLQQGVNDSPHKIP
+462 SLQQGANDGHHKIP

-490 IKVYNSST
+490 IKV
-498 LSSLELPND
+498 
-507 ISSGDGE
+507 
-514 ILSLKSV
+514 SV
-521 GTVGREREYHTHTLS
+521 DVHHSLS
-536 REAGLS
+536 REPGHS
-542 TSATLGNLGGRLTI
+542 TSVTLGNLGGRLAI

-577 MYLIINKWDKTTL
+577 IYLTINKWEKTTL

-601 VVSCGPSGMLLNRP
+601 VVSCGPSGMLLSRP
-615 VALTLP
+615 VVLTLP

-653 EETLSSPCYLQLEEE
+653 EESLSSPCYLQLEESN
-668 CCHILM
+668 CHVVM
-674 EQLGTYGLVGQSCP
+674 EQLGTYSLVGQSCP

-708 SLDYS
+708 SLDYI
-713 LRIYCIHD
+713 LRIYCTQD
-721 TPHALK
+721 TPHALR
-727 EVLDLERSLGG
+727 EVLELERSLGG
-738 VLLEDPK
+738 VLLENPK

-759 IHDIPHT
+759 IHDIPHSQ
-766 YWRSKL
+766 WRSKL

-787 SQRPLH
+787 GQRLLH

-803 AVSQLTCKICVRQVE
+803 AVSQLSCKICVRQVE

-831 EVMVTSEKMLAH
+831 E
-843 TRAHTDNAAMQ
+843 
-854 LHSYSN
+854 
-860 QYKGWSQCF
+860 
-869 STPLFFQTLPPHSP
+869 TLSP
-883 LPSGGTCLPS
+883 CSSLPSGGTCLSS
-893 SQVGPYAFRLPD
+893 SQVGPYAFRLPT

-939 YFATKPSPTGVLLD
+939 YFATKPSPTGILLD
-953 LWEACHQGDADL
+953 LWEASHQGDADL

-979 VLVVMTTDGD
+979 VLVVMATDGD

>member
-1 MRSVRM
+1 MLCVWI
-7 QRGQGLGPL
+7 QRDQAPGA
-16 VLLLL
+16 LLTVILIY
-21 LGGFAVSATESS
+21 GTFMCNADAS
-33 DYSEAE
+33 DYAE

-47 APAEPLPEFLLE
+47 APAEPLPEFQSE
-59 PEDAFIVKNRP
+59 PENAFIVKNRP
-70 VQLRCRASPATQI
+70 VKLSCKAAPATQI

-145 KSSRAYVRIAYLRK
+145 KSRRAYVRIAYLRK

-164 PLGREV
+164 PLSREV

-181 PPEGMPA
+181 PPEGTPP
-188 AEVDW
+188 AEVEW
-193 LKNED
+193 LKNEEL
-198 VIDPSQDSNFL
+198 IDPAQDSNFL
-209 ITIDHDLIIKQ
+209 MTVDHDLIIKQ

-255 SSWTEWSECNA
+255 SLWTEWSECNA
-266 RCGRGWQRR
+266 HCGRGWQRR

-287 GAFCEGPPVQRV
+287 GAFCEGQPFQRV

-315 KWSACG
+315 KWSACS

-328 SRECQAPPP
+328 SRECQAPAPR
-337 INGGKHCS
+337 NGGHHCS

-353 CTEGLC
+353 CTDGLC
-359 ARNKKISIEH
+359 ARSESHDHPSQFHRLWLVPARDQGGSCGLSDKKVSLEH
-369 TSHPLAPGMGVAVY
+369 TTHPLDSGTGAAVY
-383 TVLVAL
+383 AGLVGVLL
-389 PLSVIMALCVGVL
+389 LCVILVLGVGIL
-402 AYRRRCRHLHGDI
+402 AYRRSCRHLHGDI

-422 TTAFHPGNYKPPR
+422 TAAFHPGNYKPPR
-435 QDNPHPL
+435 QDNPHLP
-442 HPSAPPDLTATA
+442 HSSAPPDLTASA
-454 GAFRGPLF
+454 GTFCRPLF
-462 SLQQGVNDSPHKIP
+462 SSLQQSTLDSHHKIT
-476 MTTSPLLDPLPSLK
+476 MTTSPLLDTIPSLK
-490 IKVYNSST
+490 IKVYDSST
-498 LSSLELPND
+498 MSSMELP
-507 ISSGDGE
+507 
-514 ILSLKSV
+514 
-521 GTVGREREYHTHTLS
+521 
-536 REAGLS
+536 AGLS
-542 TSATLGNLGGRLTI
+542 SVDAEIMSLKTVGSGQREPYVHTLPGEPAYNASATLGSLGGRLAI

-577 MYLIINKWDKTTL
+577 MYLIISKWEKTTL
-590 PSEGSQTVLSP
+590 PSEGGQTVLSP
-601 VVSCGPSGMLLNRP
+601 VVSCGPSGMLLSRP
-615 VALTLP
+615 VVLTLP
-621 HCAQLDTPT
+621 HCAQLET
-630 PDWTLTLKTQTH
+630 PDWSLTLKTQTN

-653 EETLSSPCYLQLEEE
+653 EESLSSPCYLQVEEHS
-668 CCHILM
+668 CHILM
-674 EQLGTYGLVGQSCP
+674 EQLGTYGLVGQSVP

-713 LRIYCIHD
+713 LRVYCIQD

-727 EVLDLERSLGG
+727 EVLELERSLGG
-738 VLLEDPK
+738 VLLEDAK

-759 IHDIPHT
+759 IHDIPHAH
-766 YWRSKL
+766 WRSKL

-793 CTFSLERGSL
+793 CSFSLERGSV
-803 AVSQLTCKICVRQVE
+803 AVSQLSCKICVRQVE

-831 EVMVTSEKMLAH
+831 E
-843 TRAHTDNAAMQ
+843 
-854 LHSYSN
+854 
-860 QYKGWSQCF
+860 
-869 STPLFFQTLPPHSP
+869 TLRPHSP
-883 LPSGGTCLPS
+883 LPAGGTCLPS
-893 SQVGPYAFRLPD
+893 SQVGSYAFRLPV

-965 VSLATALEEMGKSE
+965 VSLATALEDMGKSE

>member
-1 MRSVRM
+1 LWAPSLPTSVFSESIR
-7 QRGQGLGPL
+7 
-16 VLLLL
+16 
-21 LGGFAVSATESS
+21 SS
-33 DYSEAE
+33 DYSESE
-39 VLPDSFPS
+39 VLPDSYPS

-105 ITGLVVREVD
+105 VTGLVVREVD

-145 KSSRAYVRIAYLRK
+145 KSNRAYVRIAYLRK

-170 RLEQEVLLQCR
+170 QLEQEVLLQCR

-198 VIDPSQDSNFL
+198 IIDPSQDSNFL
-209 ITIDHDLIIKQ
+209 ITIDHNLIIKQ

-238 KRRSSTATLI
+238 RRRSSTATLI

-255 SSWTEWSECNA
+255 SSWTEWSECNVP
-266 RCGRGWQRR
+266 CGPGWQRR

-287 GAFCEGPPVQRV
+287 GIFCEGLSVQRV

-304 CPVDGGWTEWA
+304 CPVDGGWTQWA

-328 SRECQAPPP
+328 SRECQDPLPR
-337 INGGKHCS
+337 NGGKHCS

-359 ARNKKISIEH
+359 ARTLS
-369 TSHPLAPGMGVAVY
+369 PGMGVAVY
-383 TVLVAL
+383 TGLVVAL
-389 PLSVIMALCVGVL
+389 LLTVVMALGVGVL
-402 AYRRRCRHLHGDI
+402 AYRRRCRHFHGDI

-422 TTAFHPGNYKPPR
+422 TAAFHPGNYKPPR
-435 QDNPHPL
+435 QDNTL

-454 GAFRGPLF
+454 GTFRGPLF
-462 SLQQGVNDSPHKIP
+462 SLPQGINDSPHKIP

-498 LSSLELPND
+498 LSSLELPAD
-507 ISSGDGE
+507 MGLGDGE

-521 GTVGREREYHTHTLS
+521 GTVGREREFHSHTLS
-536 REAGLS
+536 REPGLS
-542 TSATLGNLGGRLTI
+542 TSATLGHLGGRLTI

-601 VVSCGPSGMLLNRP
+601 VVSCGPSGMLLKRP
-615 VALTLP
+615 VVLTLP

-653 EETLSSPCYLQLEEE
+653 EESLSSPCYLQLEEE
-668 CCHILM
+668 CCHVLM

-688 PQPACKRL
+688 PRPACKRL

-721 TPHALK
+721 TPQALK
-727 EVLDLERSLGG
+727 EVMDLERSLGG
-738 VLLEDPK
+738 VLIEDPK

-759 IHDIPHT
+759 IHDIPHNH
-766 YWRSKL
+766 WRSKL

-793 CTFSLERGSL
+793 CTFSLERASL
-803 AVSQLTCKICVRQVE
+803 AVSQLACKICVRQVE

-831 EVMVTSEKMLAH
+831 E
-843 TRAHTDNAAMQ
+843 
-854 LHSYSN
+854 
-860 QYKGWSQCF
+860 
-869 STPLFFQTLPPHSP
+869 TLPPHSP
-883 LPSGGTCLPS
+883 LPSASTCLPS

-905 SIRQKICASLDA
+905 SIRHKICASLDA
-917 PSARGCDWRLLAHSL
+917 PSARGCDWRLLARSL

-965 VSLATALEEMGKSE
+965 VSLATALEDMGKSE

>member
-1 MRSVRM
+1 MRCCAAVCLQQTDSISQVSHRGAFKSVLCFRAF
-7 QRGQGLGPL
+7 P
-16 VLLLL
+16 
-21 LGGFAVSATESS
+21 ESS

-105 ITGLVVREVD
+105 VTGLVVREVD

-145 KSSRAYVRIAYLRK
+145 KSNRAYVRIAYLRK

-181 PPEGMPA
+181 PPEGTPA

-209 ITIDHDLIIKQ
+209 ITIDHDLIVKQ

-238 KRRSSTATLI
+238 RRRSSTATLI

-287 GAFCEGPPVQRV
+287 GAFCEGPPFQRV

-304 CPVDGGWTEWA
+304 CPVDGGWTDWA

-337 INGGKHCS
+337 RNGGKHCS

-359 ARNKKISIEH
+359 AR
-369 TSHPLAPGMGVAVY
+369 TLAPGTSVAVY
-383 TVLVAL
+383 AGLVGAL
-389 PLSVIMALCVGVL
+389 LLCVILVLCVGVL

-422 TTAFHPGNYKPPR
+422 TAAFHPGNYKPPR
-435 QDNPHPL
+435 QEQLLSSAVPTDNTHPL
-442 HPSAPPDLTATA
+442 
-454 GAFRGPLF
+454 
-462 SLQQGVNDSPHKIP
+462 PHKIP

-490 IKVYNSST
+490 IKVYNGST
-498 LSSLELPND
+498 LSSLELPAD
-507 ISSGDGE
+507 MGLCDGE

-521 GTVGREREYHTHTLS
+521 STMGRERDYHSHTLP
-536 REAGLS
+536 REPGLS
-542 TSATLGNLGGRLTI
+542 TSATMGNLGGRLTI

-577 MYLIINKWDKTTL
+577 MYLIINKWDNTTL

-615 VALTLP
+615 VVLTLP

-642 QGAWEEVLTVG
+642 QGAWEVRETYSVVFLSFIPQECHECVLKALL
-653 EETLSSPCYLQLEEE
+653 LSASMQ
-668 CCHILM
+668 
-674 EQLGTYGLVGQSCP
+674 
-688 PQPACKRL
+688 
-696 QLALFAPRAPCL
+696 
-708 SLDYS
+708 
-713 LRIYCIHD
+713 
-721 TPHALK
+721 

-745 PLLFKDSYHNLRLS
+745 PLIFKDSYHNLRLS

-766 YWRSKL
+766 HWRSKL

-803 AVSQLTCKICVRQVE
+803 AVSQIACKICVRQVE

-831 EVMVTSEKMLAH
+831 E
-843 TRAHTDNAAMQ
+843 
-854 LHSYSN
+854 
-860 QYKGWSQCF
+860 
-869 STPLFFQTLPPHSP
+869 TLPPHSP

-893 SQVGPYAFRLPD
+893 SQVGPFAFRLPD

-917 PSARGCDWRLLAHSL
+917 PSARGCDWRLLARSL

-953 LWEACHQGDADL
+953 LWEACHQADADL

>member
-1 MRSVRM
+1 SVHLPTTAN
-7 QRGQGLGPL
+7 GGGYKNENLSSL
-16 VLLLL
+16 FLALL
-21 LGGFAVSATESS
+21 S
-33 DYSEAE
+33 DYSE

-47 APAEPLPEFLLE
+47 APAEPLPEFQME

-70 VQLRCRASPATQI
+70 VKLSCKAAPATQI

-92 NQNDHVTRESLDQ
+92 NQNDHVTKESLDQ

-145 KSSRAYVRIAYLRK
+145 KSRRAYVRIAYLRK

-181 PPEGMPA
+181 PPEGIPP
-188 AEVDW
+188 AEVEW
-193 LKNED
+193 LKNEEL
-198 VIDPSQDSNFL
+198 IDPALDSNFL
-209 ITIDHDLIIKQ
+209 VTIDHDLIIKQ

-238 KRRSSTATLI
+238 RRRSSTATLI

-266 RCGRGWQRR
+266 KCGRGWQRR

-287 GAFCEGPPVQRV
+287 GAFCEGPPFQRV

-337 INGGKHCS
+337 RNGGRQCI
-345 GSMMESKN
+345 GNVMESKN

-359 ARNKKISIEH
+359 ARTLGS
-369 TSHPLAPGMGVAVY
+369 AGGVVVY
-383 TVLVAL
+383 VGLVGALLLCVLLV
-389 PLSVIMALCVGVL
+389 LCVGVL

-422 TTAFHPGNYKPPR
+422 TAAFHPGNYKPPR
-435 QDNPHPL
+435 QDNPHLL

-454 GAFRGPLF
+454 GTIRGPLY
-462 SLQQGVNDSPHKIP
+462 SLQQGTLDPHHKIP
-476 MTTSPLLDPLPSLK
+476 MTTSPLLDSLPSLK

-498 LSSLELPND
+498 MSSLDLKMMGTGTRDRGEAVHSGGPIKPQTRSHFLFLP
-507 ISSGDGE
+507 
-514 ILSLKSV
+514 LS
-521 GTVGREREYHTHTLS
+521 
-536 REAGLS
+536 
-542 TSATLGNLGGRLTI
+542 
-556 PNTGV
+556 GV
-561 SLLVPPGTI
+561 SLLVPPGSI

-577 MYLIINKWDKTTL
+577 MYLIINKWEKTTL
-590 PSEGSQTVLSP
+590 PSEGSQTILSP
-601 VVSCGPSGMLLNRP
+601 VVSCGPSGMVLSRP
-615 VALTLP
+615 VVLTLP
-621 HCAQLDTPT
+621 HCAQLDS
-630 PDWTLTLKTQTH
+630 PDWTLILKSQTH

-653 EETLSSPCYLQLEEE
+653 EESLSTPCYLQLEEQS
-668 CCHILM
+668 CHVLV
-674 EQLGTYGLVGQSCP
+674 EQLGMYGLVGQSAP
-688 PQPACKRL
+688 PNPACKRL

-713 LRIYCIHD
+713 LRVYCIHD

-727 EVLDLERSLGG
+727 EVLELERSLGG
-738 VLLEDPK
+738 VLLEEPK

-759 IHDIPHT
+759 IHDIPHSH
-766 YWRSKL
+766 WRSKL
-772 LAKYQEIPFY
+772 QITAPLQEIPFY

-803 AVSQLTCKICVRQVE
+803 AVSQLSCKICVRQVE

-831 EVMVTSEKMLAH
+831 E
-843 TRAHTDNAAMQ
+843 
-854 LHSYSN
+854 
-860 QYKGWSQCF
+860 
-869 STPLFFQTLPPHSP
+869 TLPPHSP
-883 LPSGGTCLPS
+883 LPSAGSCLPS
-893 SQVGPYAFRLPD
+893 SQVGSYAFRLPA

-917 PSARGCDWRLLAHSL
+917 PSARGCDWRLLARSL
-932 GFDRYLN
+932 GFDSYLN

>member
-1 MRSVRM
+1 MSGSNARSTGYVCGRSESPPPS
-7 QRGQGLGPL
+7 REVFTSSVVFP
-16 VLLLL
+16 
-21 LGGFAVSATESS
+21 ESS
-33 DYSEAE
+33 DYSDAE

-92 NQNDHVTRESLDQ
+92 NQNDHITRESLDQ
-105 ITGLVVREVD
+105 ITGLVVREVE

-145 KSSRAYVRIAYLRK
+145 KSNRAYVRIAYLRK

-198 VIDPSQDSNFL
+198 AIDPSQDSNFL

-266 RCGRGWQRR
+266 QCGRGWQRR

-287 GAFCEGPPVQRV
+287 GAFCEGPPFQRV

-337 INGGKHCS
+337 RNGGKHCS

-359 ARNKKISIEH
+359 ARCKSE
-369 TSHPLAPGMGVAVY
+369 PLAPDTGVAVY
-383 TVLVAL
+383 AGLVGAL
-389 PLSVIMALCVGVL
+389 LLCVILVLCVGVL

-422 TTAFHPGNYKPPR
+422 TAAFHPGNYKPSR
-435 QDNPHPL
+435 QDNPNPL

-454 GAFRGPLF
+454 GTFRGPLF
-462 SLQQGVNDSPHKIP
+462 SLQQGANDSPHKIP

-498 LSSLELPND
+498 LSSLELPAD
-507 ISSGDGE
+507 VRSDGE
-514 ILSLKSV
+514 ILSLNSV
-521 GTVGREREYHTHTLS
+521 GTVGRERDYYSHTLS
-536 REAGLS
+536 REPGLS

-577 MYLIINKWDKTTL
+577 MKSENKPD
-590 PSEGSQTVLSP
+590 GSQTVLSP

-615 VALTLP
+615 VVLTLP

-668 CCHILM
+668 CCHVLM

-727 EVLDLERSLGG
+727 DVLDLERSLGG

-766 YWRSKL
+766 HWRSKL

-793 CTFSLERGSL
+793 CTFSLERSSL

-831 EVMVTSEKMLAH
+831 EVVKRRRCHKILS
-843 TRAHTDNAAMQ
+843 
-854 LHSYSN
+854 
-860 QYKGWSQCF
+860 C
-869 STPLFFQTLPPHSP
+869 P
-883 LPSGGTCLPS
+883 PS

-905 SIRQKICASLDA
+905 SIRQKICASLDV
-917 PSARGCDWRLLAHSL
+917 PSARGCDWRLLARSL

-953 LWEACHQGDADL
+953 LWEACHQADADL
-965 VSLATALEEMGKSE
+965 VSLATALEDMGKSE

>member
-1 MRSVRM
+1 MFSVRI
-7 QRGQGLGPL
+7 QRSSGPGHLL
-16 VLLLL
+16 VLILIC
-21 LGGFAVSATESS
+21 GAVVPNTESS
-33 DYSEAE
+33 DYSE

-47 APAEPLPEFLLE
+47 APAEPLPEFQVE

-70 VQLRCRASPATQI
+70 VKLSCKAAPATQI

-92 NQNDHVTRESLDQ
+92 NQNDHVTKESLDQ
-105 ITGLVVREVD
+105 ITGLVMREVD

-145 KSSRAYVRIAYLRK
+145 KSRRAYVRIAYLRK

-170 RLEQEVLLQCR
+170 RLDQEVLLQCR
-181 PPEGMPA
+181 PPEGIPP

-193 LKNED
+193 LKNEEL
-198 VIDPSQDSNFL
+198 IDSSQDSNFL
-209 ITIDHDLIIKQ
+209 MTVDHNLIIKQ

-266 RCGRGWQRR
+266 KCGRGWQRR

-287 GAFCEGPPVQRV
+287 GAFCEGPPFQRV

-328 SRECQAPPP
+328 SRECQAPTPR
-337 INGGKHCS
+337 NGGRHCA

-359 ARNKKISIEH
+359 TRNKKVSIEH
-369 TSHPLAPGMGVAVY
+369 ASHPLGAGSGGVAVY
-383 TVLVAL
+383 AGLIGALLLCVLLV
-389 PLSVIMALCVGVL
+389 LCVGVL

-422 TTAFHPGNYKPPR
+422 TAAFHPGNYKPPR
-435 QDNPHPL
+435 QDNPHLL
-442 HPSAPPDLTATA
+442 HPSMPPDLTATA
-454 GAFRGPLF
+454 GTIRGPLY
-462 SLQQGVNDSPHKIP
+462 SLQQSTLDSPHKIP
-476 MTTSPLLDPLPSLK
+476 MTTSPLLDPMPTTLK

-498 LSSLELPND
+498 LSSLELP
-507 ISSGDGE
+507 SGVSDVE
-514 ILSLKSV
+514 IMSLKTV
-521 GTVGREREYHTHTLS
+521 GTMGGGREQHGHTLP
-536 REAGLS
+536 REPGHS
-542 TSATLGNLGGRLTI
+542 VSATLGCLGGRLTI

-577 MYLIINKWDKTTL
+577 MYLIINRWEKTTL

-601 VVSCGPSGMLLNRP
+601 VVSCGPTGMLLSRP
-615 VALTLP
+615 VVLTLP
-621 HCAQLDTPT
+621 HCALLDS
-630 PDWTLTLKTQTH
+630 PDWSLTLKSQSH

-653 EETLSSPCYLQLEEE
+653 EESLSTPCFLQLEETS
-668 CCHILM
+668 CHVLM
-674 EQLGTYGLVGQSCP
+674 EQLGTYGLVGQSAP
-688 PQPACKRL
+688 PHPACKRL

-713 LRIYCIHD
+713 LRVYCLQD

-727 EVLDLERSLGG
+727 EVLEVERSLGG

-759 IHDIPHT
+759 IHDIPHSH
-766 YWRSKL
+766 WRSKL

-831 EVMVTSEKMLAH
+831 E
-843 TRAHTDNAAMQ
+843 
-854 LHSYSN
+854 
-860 QYKGWSQCF
+860 
-869 STPLFFQTLPPHSP
+869 TLPPHSP

-893 SQVGPYAFRLPD
+893 SQVGSYAFRLPL

-932 GFDRYLN
+932 CFDRYLN

>member
-1 MRSVRM
+1 M
-7 QRGQGLGPL
+7 QRDQGLGL
-16 VLLLL
+16 VFLLLL
-21 LGGFAVSATESS
+21 LGGYVVSATDSS

-145 KSSRAYVRIAYLRK
+145 KSNRAYVRIAYLRK

-181 PPEGMPA
+181 PPEGMPG

-198 VIDPSQDSNFL
+198 LIDPSQDSNFL

-238 KRRSSTATLI
+238 KRRSSTATVI

-266 RCGRGWQRR
+266 QCGRGWQRR

-287 GAFCEGPPVQRV
+287 GAFCEGPPFQRV

-337 INGGKHCS
+337 RNGGKHCS

-359 ARNKKISIEH
+359 ARILSGPCLSFLVISEQ
-369 TSHPLAPGMGVAVY
+369 L
-383 TVLVAL
+383 
-389 PLSVIMALCVGVL
+389 LSSPVSV
-402 AYRRRCRHLHGDI
+402 
-415 TDSSSAL
+415 
-422 TTAFHPGNYKPPR
+422 
-435 QDNPHPL
+435 DNPHTL

-462 SLQQGVNDSPHKIP
+462 SLQQGINDSPHKIP

-498 LSSLELPND
+498 LSSLELPAD
-507 ISSGDGE
+507 MGSGDGE

-521 GTVGREREYHTHTLS
+521 GTVGRERDYHTHTLS
-536 REAGLS
+536 REPGLS
-542 TSATLGNLGGRLTI
+542 TSATLGSLGGRLTI

-577 MYLIINKWDKTTL
+577 MYLIINKL

-615 VALTLP
+615 VVLTLP

-630 PDWTLTLKTQTH
+630 PDWTLTLKSQTH

-668 CCHILM
+668 CCHVLM
-674 EQLGTYGLVGQSCP
+674 EHLGTYSLVGQSCP

-766 YWRSKL
+766 HWRSKL

-831 EVMVTSEKMLAH
+831 ESH
-843 TRAHTDNAAMQ
+843 
-854 LHSYSN
+854 
-860 QYKGWSQCF
+860 CC
-869 STPLFFQTLPPHSP
+869 
-883 LPSGGTCLPS
+883 TCLPS

-917 PSARGCDWRLLAHSL
+917 PSARGCDWRLLARSL

>member
-1 MRSVRM
+1 MLSVRT
-7 QRGQGLGPL
+7 QRDQRLGPL
-16 VLLLL
+16 VLLLVF
-21 LGGFAVSATESS
+21 GGHVVSGTESS

-145 KSSRAYVRIAYLRK
+145 KSNRAYVRIAYLRK

-220 ARLSDTA
+220 ARLLDTA

-248 VYVSGGW
+248 VY
-255 SSWTEWSECNA
+255 
-266 RCGRGWQRR
+266 
-275 TRSCTNPAPLNG
+275 
-287 GAFCEGPPVQRV
+287 
-299 TCTTL
+299 
-304 CPVDGGWTEWA
+304 VDGGWTEWA

-337 INGGKHCS
+337 RNGGKHCS

-359 ARNKKISIEH
+359 TR
-369 TSHPLAPGMGVAVY
+369 TLAPGMGVAVY
-383 TVLVAL
+383 AGLVVAL
-389 PLSVIMALCVGVL
+389 VLCVILALCVGVL
-402 AYRRRCRHLHGDI
+402 AYRRRRRHLHGDI

-435 QDNPHPL
+435 QGPLVSSPVSADNPHPL

-462 SLQQGVNDSPHKIP
+462 SLQHGVNDSPHKIP

-498 LSSLELPND
+498 LSSLELPTD
-507 ISSGDGE
+507 MGPGDGE

-521 GTVGREREYHTHTLS
+521 GTVGRERDFHSHTLS
-536 REAGLS
+536 REPGLS

-615 VALTLP
+615 VVLTLP

-668 CCHILM
+668 CCHVLM

-727 EVLDLERSLGG
+727 EVMDLERSLGG

-766 YWRSKL
+766 HWRSKL

-818 GEGQIFQLHTDIQ
+818 GEGQIFQLLTDIQ
-831 EVMVTSEKMLAH
+831 E
-843 TRAHTDNAAMQ
+843 
-854 LHSYSN
+854 
-860 QYKGWSQCF
+860 
-869 STPLFFQTLPPHSP
+869 TLPPHSP
-883 LPSGGTCLPS
+883 LPSGGSCLPS

-917 PSARGCDWRLLAHSL
+917 PSARGCDWRLLARSL

>member
-1 MRSVRM
+1 MMFGCPYFRT
-7 QRGQGLGPL
+7 
-16 VLLLL
+16 
-21 LGGFAVSATESS
+21 VSAIKAFSEVNLLCSESS
-33 DYSEAE
+33 DYSE

-47 APAEPLPEFLLE
+47 APAEPLPEFQLE
-59 PEDAFIVKNRP
+59 PEDGFIVKNRP

-105 ITGLVVREVD
+105 SSGLVVREVD

-170 RLEQEVLLQCR
+170 KLEQEVLLQCR
-181 PPEGMPA
+181 PPEGMPP

-198 VIDPSQDSNFL
+198 TIDPAQDSNFL

-227 NYTCVARNVVA
+227 NYTCVARNPVA
-238 KRRSSTATLI
+238 KRRSSTAMLI

-255 SSWTEWSECNA
+255 SSWSEWSECNA

-287 GAFCEGPPVQRV
+287 GAFCEGLPFQRV

-321 TECTHWR
+321 TDCTHWR

-337 INGGKHCS
+337 RNGGRHCS
-345 GSMMESKN
+345 GSLMDSKN

-359 ARNKKISIEH
+359 TR
-369 TSHPLAPGMGVAVY
+369 TLDPGTGVAVY
-383 TVLVAL
+383 AGLVGALLLCVVLV
-389 PLSVIMALCVGVL
+389 LCVGVL
-402 AYRRRCRHLHGDI
+402 AWRRSCRHLHGDI

-422 TTAFHPGNYKPPR
+422 TATFNYKPLDKVSLR
-435 QDNPHPL
+435 HNPHIPP
-442 HPSAPPDLTATA
+442 PSAPPDLTATA
-454 GAFRGPLF
+454 GTGFRGPLY
-462 SLQQGVNDSPHKIP
+462 SLQQGANDAHHKIP
-476 MTTSPLLDPLPSLK
+476 MTTSPLLDPLPNLQ
-490 IKVYNSST
+490 IKVYNTST
-498 LSSLELPND
+498 LSALELPAGCH
-507 ISSGDGE
+507 GDHE
-514 ILSLKSV
+514 ILSLKHV
-521 GTVGREREYHTHTLS
+521 GTGTMESTISRDRDGHHTSGHHTSGHHTMPREPGH
-536 REAGLS
+536 S
-542 TSATLGNLGGRLTI
+542 TSTTLGNLGGRLTI

-577 MYLIINKWDKTTL
+577 MYLLINNWEKTLL

-601 VVSCGPSGMLLNRP
+601 VVSCGPSGLLLSHP
-615 VALTLP
+615 VVLTLP
-621 HCAQLDTPT
+621 HCAQLDAPT
-630 PDWTLTLKTQTH
+630 PDWNLTLKTQTH

-653 EETLSSPCYLQLEEE
+653 EESLSSPCYLQLEETN
-668 CCHILM
+668 CHVVM
-674 EQLGTYGLVGQSCP
+674 EQLGTYSLVGQSCP

-708 SLDYS
+708 SLDYN
-713 LRIYCIHD
+713 LRIYCTQD
-721 TPHALK
+721 TPHAMK
-727 EVLDLERSLGG
+727 ARGRMSEVLELERSLGG
-738 VLLEDPK
+738 VLLEEPK

-759 IHDIPHT
+759 IHDIPHSH
-766 YWRSKL
+766 WRSKL

-787 SQRPLH
+787 SQRALH

-831 EVMVTSEKMLAH
+831 E
-843 TRAHTDNAAMQ
+843 
-854 LHSYSN
+854 
-860 QYKGWSQCF
+860 
-869 STPLFFQTLPPHSP
+869 TLPPCSP
-883 LPSGGTCLPS
+883 LPSGGGCLPS
-893 SQVGPYAFRLPD
+893 SQVGPYAFRLPS
-905 SIRQKICASLDA
+905 SIRQKICTSLDA

-979 VLVVMTTDGD
+979 VLMVMTTEGD